1 MATWRRDDDA
11 VTTTP
16 DRHGHLCRP
25 LGMLECGVGGLGL
38 CLWDVYVECV
48 VVSYDVA
55 LVVCVAVSYACSL
68 YQIT

>member
-1 MATWRRDDDA
+1 
-11 VTTTP
+11 
-16 DRHGHLCRP
+16 
-25 LGMLECGVGGLGL
+25 
-38 CLWDVYVECV
+38 